1 MSIAVKYNFSPD
13 VSAWVADEPSMA
25 ENGNKTNNK
34 LCDRAFLRANAIFIR
49 AATYCPKNYMD
60 SPAGYYALAQ
70 SRLCSGFLSEDELR
84 ASTGKAMLE
93 LDRVVKERGKRSA
106 CLWVDQIESEIGK
119 AAADSGR

>member
-1 MSIAVKYNFSPD
+1 
-13 VSAWVADEPSMA
+13 VADEPSMA
-25 ENGNKTNNK
+25 ENGDKTNNK

-60 SPAGYYALAQ
+60 SQAGYHALAQ

-106 CLWVDQIESEIGK
+106 CLWLIKSKAKLARPPQIVVGSSLP
-119 AAADSGR
+119 DS